1 MRSGAEALCG
11 YLKTRKKI
19 LLIKAIEYFSIIFMF
34 AIGAGFGSLAA
45 NRWGI
50 RSIWFSCAFLF
61 ISFIIMFIRLEIE
74 EEKEEELEKA
84 VENEFK

>member
-34 AIGAGFGSLAA
+34 AVGAGFGSLAA
-45 NRWGI
+45 DRWGYTLD
-50 RSIWFSCAFLF
+50 FGFHVHFCL
-61 ISFIIMFIRLEIE
+61 
-74 EEKEEELEKA
+74 
-84 VENEFK
+84 